1 MNTIILRN
9 RFPQVAVVALAA
21 VTLFAFART
30 YYLRVWFDLP
40 PLSRAAH
47 LHGILATVWLA
58 LHFTQARLIAA
69 REIALH
75 KRLGIFTA
83 CVGVFLAWQ
92 AITMS
97 MASVAA
103 GHAPPGRDPLEFLSV
118 PVGTTTMFS
127 LFLVSALALRR
138 KSEWHKRLMLLAS
151 TALLI
156 PAAGRLDALIMVPLG
171 LPRAV
176 IGFWLTLAFVAWA
189 WTNDWRRFRR
199 IHPAYLYGG
208 VALLI
213 SVPLRRWVGFTDAW
227 QPIAKWLVGAPGG

>member
-1 MNTIILRN
+1 MAAPTLAT
-9 RFPQVAVVALAA
+9 PQARAALTRA
-21 VTLFAFART
+21 VTDHSLLVDCR
-30 YYLRVWFDLP
+30 
-40 PLSRAAH
+40 
-47 LHGILATVWLA
+47 
-58 LHFTQARLIAA
+58 
-69 REIALH
+69 
-75 KRLGIFTA
+75 
-83 CVGVFLAWQ
+83 CVG
-92 AITMS
+92 T
-97 MASVAA
+97 SVTRTRS
-103 GHAPPGRDPLEFLSV
+103 GSRTKTSP
-118 PVGTTTMFS
+118 
-127 LFLVSALALRR
+127 LALRR

-189 WTNDWRRFRR
+189 WTIDWRRFRR
-199 IHPAYLYGG
+199 IHPAYLCGG